1 MAMSLEY
8 ITNRMAEKKKAG
20 LPMAMNQPTEDDS
33 EVSYDEYKRRA
44 LEMGAKESGL
54 ATFDQYEEVRG
65 RIGGALKKYKGGKKA
80 APATAPAATPDYA
93 TAGGAWSADAD
104 SVLRKI
110 KSR

>member
-65 RIGGALKKYKGGKKA
+65 RIGGALKKYKGKGLMRRGMDYMSQA
-80 APATAPAATPDYA
+80 MGMDSGRNIPAEIVK
-93 TAGGAWSADAD
+93 G
-104 SVLRKI
+104 LKE
-110 KSR
+110 